1 MLARSLVGIS
11 VRWTSSYPPL
21 RKTALPSAVRTLR
34 THCDSPS
41 MDARYRCPS
50 TTVMTSG
57 NETILPDFRP
67 ITSNATTPSGEILFD
82 AEFAIPRL
90 RILAIQFGLFP
101 LYNHSLRPQN
111 ICVRTVF
118 TL

>member
-1 MLARSLVGIS
+1 
-11 VRWTSSYPPL
+11 
-21 RKTALPSAVRTLR
+21 
-34 THCDSPS
+34 
-41 MDARYRCPS
+41 MDAKYRCPS

-67 ITSNATTPSGEILFD
+67 TTSNATTPSGEILFD
-82 AEFAIPRL
+82 AEFAIPRF

-101 LYNHSLRPQN
+101 LYNHCLRPQN

-118 TL
+118 TLLTADFCMLFLLVFTGISSLL